1 MLRINV
7 GEGSFP
13 PENGQCQT
21 GKLVRLFRY
30 FTPGNYSDPV
40 VRDPVVRVSK
50 YGLPSAV
57 LLHIGRQTRFAMKLS
72 SRLTLTGSSSLM
84 SRWVES

>member
-13 PENGQCQT
+13 PENVQCQT
-21 GKLVRLFRY
+21 GKLARLLRY

-40 VRDPVVRVSK
+40 IECYALSVSK
-50 YGLPSAV
+50 ILAKNFSGCTFRDNLDYLKLPN
-57 LLHIGRQTRFAMKLS
+57 LLVAHKVIANQ
-72 SRLTLTGSSSLM
+72 RLNFL
-84 SRWVES
+84 